1 MFYQHSTNAERK
13 QMLCRLLE
21 SDSLEDEEEDEV
33 PDDETVNQMIARNEE
48 EFEKYQQMDI
58 ERLQHEPKIPGTDEI
73 QPRLMQESELPD
85 WLLRDPEEI
94 DQIAFAEEEEK
105 YYSGG
110 KRSRKE
116 VDYSDNLTEKQ
127 WLQAIEDGTL
137 LDIEE
142 DTYR

>member
-1 MFYQHSTNAERK
+1 
-13 QMLCRLLE
+13 
-21 SDSLEDEEEDEV
+21 
-33 PDDETVNQMIARNEE
+33 MIARNEE